1 LLAKN
6 KVAYLEFAN
15 LQACLGALQDFCF
28 KKGGIMLTVTAQ
40 AAEKLKE
47 AIQTQTTDPEV
58 AIRLIPSTTRPNQL
72 DMALDKEKE
81 GDQVVESEGVK
92 VLIVSSELAEVL
104 DGMVIDCQ
112 ETPEGVHF
120 SMSKLAPDA

>member
-1 LLAKN
+1 
-6 KVAYLEFAN
+6 
-15 LQACLGALQDFCF
+15 
-28 KKGGIMLTVTAQ
+28 MLTVTEQ

-47 AIQTQTTDPEV
+47 AIQAQTTDPEV
-58 AIRLIPSTTRPNQL
+58 AIRLIPSTARPNHL

-112 ETPEGVHF
+112 ETPEGSYF
-120 SMSKLAPDA
+120 SISKQAPDA